1 MTRQHAKDEM
11 SFLNDRTMKIYL
23 YLYIYHV
30 FLKIEQGYNKIKVE

>member
-1 MTRQHAKDEM
+1 MTLDSMQKMM
-11 SFLNDRTMKIYL
+11 SFLNDRTMKI